1 MSDKLDLLLKTDDK
15 STVLLN
21 ENKKYINTKRKIDG
35 ICRALCKETKDYKPE
50 KSVENIK
57 AYLDFPDKMERI
69 LYSEISSF
77 IFSLDMSSRGIF
89 ATNVEKLLLYALDSK
104 NMVGDDCR
112 KLIIKIYDHFQLAL
126 NQIENVNNIFADSI
140 EEAKINLHSEIKG
153 IEKEYISI
161 LGIFAAIV
169 LAFVGGITFSS
180 SVLQN
185 IGDVSIYRLLII
197 VDLLGLVVI
206 NIIYILI
213 KFIFIINDKPY
224 KELQIKGINI
234 ICVIFA
240 VSIFVLWVLNAHS
253 LSEYM
258 NGILPWC
265 NL

>member
-1 MSDKLDLLLKTDDK
+1 MS
-15 STVLLN
+15 
-21 ENKKYINTKRKIDG
+21 
-35 ICRALCKETKDYKPE
+35 KETKEYKPE
-50 KSVENIK
+50 KTVENID
-57 AYLDFPDKMERI
+57 AYLEFSDKMERI
-69 LYSEISSF
+69 LYSEVSSF
-77 IFSLDMSSRGIF
+77 VFSLDMPTRGIF

-104 NMVGDDCR
+104 NEVEDDCR
-112 KLIIKIYDHFQLAL
+112 KVIIKIYDHFQLAL

-185 IGDVSIYRLLII
+185 IGSVSIYRLLMI
-197 VDLLGLVVI
+197 VDLLGFVLINVIYLLV
-206 NIIYILI
+206 
-213 KFIFIINDKPY
+213 KFIFAINDKPY
-224 KELQIKGINI
+224 KELNIRCINT
-234 ICVIFA
+234 ICILFA
-240 VSIFVLWVLNAHS
+240 VGVFILWILNIHS

-265 NL
+265 NR